1 MQIKAESGHRT
12 TCSSLPVMMMISR
25 NKIETKLGANQ
36 LIFDTVSL
44 LVFQPVFSSSSSSLL
59 SLLSLPRKQ
68 ITFPHQL
75 YRHPHALTSFLLRYS
90 RSSHVIIVVS
100 DYLPAS
106 RQLNKSPKT
115 GIFKSSYFT
124 FHFKCASLA
133 RDAIYMLI
141 LPFPSPPHHTT
152 HSTHYLLRLSCQLLC
167 TRMQCVYLFW

>member
-12 TCSSLPVMMMISR
+12 TCSSLPVMISR

-36 LIFDTVSL
+36 LIFDTVLL